1 MKDYKA
7 NYKTMLLDCSGII
20 VSFLSAWLFTLK
32 FSKYMVYPSELM
44 KDSFLHSLVIIPLY
58 MVLHITKNRYHGKGN
73 FLSSI
78 LNICKYNALGV
89 LLLCFMLYNFEL
101 NSNFWSLFPSSV
113 MYLFFII
120 NTMLELLARSV
131 YSIKTR
137 SMGNRILHENTNLA
151 AKLGRTE

>member
-1 MKDYKA
+1 MEDYKA

-58 MVLHITKNRYHGKGN
+58 MVLHITKNRYLGKGN

-78 LNICKYNALGV
+78 LNTV
-89 LLLCFMLYNFEL
+89 
-101 NSNFWSLFPSSV
+101 S
-113 MYLFFII
+113 
-120 NTMLELLARSV
+120 
-131 YSIKTR
+131 
-137 SMGNRILHENTNLA
+137 
-151 AKLGRTE
+151 

>member
-1 MKDYKA
+1 
-7 NYKTMLLDCSGII
+7 
-20 VSFLSAWLFTLK
+20 
-32 FSKYMVYPSELM
+32 
-44 KDSFLHSLVIIPLY
+44 
-58 MVLHITKNRYHGKGN
+58 MVLHITKNRYLGKGN

-101 NSNFWSLFPSSV
+101 NSTFWSLFPSSV

-120 NTMLELLARSV
+120 NTMLELLTRSV

-137 SMGNRILHENTNLA
+137 NMGNRILHENANLA